1 MHSQAAALGQ
11 KQLTTKTK
19 RALSQ
24 RMPRMGK
31 VVFVENGNPV
41 DCAVKNLSQTNA
53 TLTMT
58 GWLGLPSNFTLFVEP
73 DSIRAQC
80 RVLQRKGSNVDV
92 EFTNV
97 EEGIRYR
104 SVA

>member
-1 MHSQAAALGQ
+1 MHAQAGASNQ
-11 KQLTTKTK
+11 KTSTNKNK
-19 RALSQ
+19 RSLSQ
-24 RMPRMGK
+24 RVPRMGK
-31 VVFVENGNPV
+31 VIFADNGNPV
-41 DCAVKNLSQTNA
+41 HCAVKNLSQNNA

-58 GWLGLPSNFTLFVEP
+58 GWLGLPSSFTLFVEP

-92 EFTNV
+92 EFTDV
-97 EEGIRYR
+97 TEGVRYR

>member
-1 MHSQAAALGQ
+1 MHSQAAALSH
-11 KQLTTKTK
+11 KSSATKPK

-24 RMPRMGK
+24 RVPRMGK
-31 VVFVENGNPV
+31 VVFAENGNPV
-41 DCAVKNLSQTNA
+41 HCAVKNLSQTNA

-58 GWLGLPSNFTLFVEP
+58 GWLGLPSSFILFVEP

-92 EFTNV
+92 EFTDV
-97 EEGIRYR
+97 EEGVRYR